1 MCHDFGAY
9 GAQPWV
15 LDHRGMESA
24 MSYTLSRAEIEA
36 VFVEM
41 NLPLIERGMD
51 EIQTA
56 KDRLVGI
63 GQLPS
68 GGGQVI
74 QRMIVS
80 NGTGKLTSAN
90 QKNAQLERRSL

>member
-1 MCHDFGAY
+1 
-9 GAQPWV
+9 
-15 LDHRGMESA
+15 

-51 EIQTA
+51 EIQAA

-63 GQLPS
+63 GQPPS

-80 NGTGKLTSAN
+80 NGTGKPTNAN

>member
-1 MCHDFGAY
+1 
-9 GAQPWV
+9 
-15 LDHRGMESA
+15 
-24 MSYTLSRAEIEA
+24 MSYRPNRAEIEA

-51 EIQTA
+51 EIQAA

-63 GQLPS
+63 GQPIS
-68 GGGQVI
+68 NGGQIV

-80 NGTGKLTSAN
+80 NGTGKFTSAS
-90 QKNAQLERRSL
+90 QKNAELERRSL

>member
-1 MCHDFGAY
+1 MIPAPTGCNLR
-9 GAQPWV
+9 V
-15 LDHRGMESA
+15 LDYGDMESA

-51 EIQTA
+51 EIQAA

-63 GQLPS
+63 GQPSS
-68 GGGQVI
+68 GGGQIV
-74 QRMIVS
+74 QRMVVS
-80 NGTGKLTSAN
+80 NGTGKTTSTT
-90 QKNAQLERRSL
+90 QKHAELERRSL

>member
-1 MCHDFGAY
+1 
-9 GAQPWV
+9 
-15 LDHRGMESA
+15 

-51 EIQTA
+51 EIQAA

-63 GQLPS
+63 GQPSS
-68 GGGQVI
+68 GGSQVV
-74 QRMIVS
+74 QRMVVS
-80 NGTGKLTSAN
+80 NGTGKTTNTN
-90 QKNAQLERRSL
+90 QKHAKLE